1 MKRFLTV
8 NNLIHWEQE
17 DSTERILWIDNQN
30 TDSFVIDIFANV
42 YSPVL
47 RNIDEVID
55 CLNTRRAV
63 LLTEDPWAMII
74 HERELK
80 EKDKKKRDEVWE
92 IISFIINECGE
103 PDIFNAHIR
112 SKVVNEAS
120 EKFSISSRT
129 VYEYLKRFWQRG
141 KTINALLPDY
151 YRCGGMGREK
161 NSGIVKRGR
170 PRKGT
175 KDAGINIDE
184 KTKEIF
190 IASIKRFYYTSQK
203 NSLRTVYE
211 LMRKEFY
218 TSSYRYENN
227 IRKPVLM
234 DSHLVPTFGQF
245 KYWFYKERNLKKEIS
260 LRRSAKNYSLENRAI
275 IGNSTI
281 EAMGPGSIYQ
291 IDATVADVYLVS
303 RYNKN
308 WIIGRPIV
316 YAVIDVFS
324 RMVTGIY
331 IGLEGPSWIG
341 AMMALANASTDKV
354 QFCSEYD
361 IHITED
367 EWPVHF
373 LPETIIADRG
383 ELEGKNIENLISALH
398 IKVQNTASYRA
409 DWKGIVEQYFRTVNL
424 RVKPFLPGFIN
435 EDYRQRGGRDYR
447 LDATLNIFQ
456 FTQIIIKCVLY
467 HNNQHYLMNYNRE
480 EMMISDEVEPIPI
493 KLWHWGIQNRAGK
506 LRFVPEDIV
515 KLNLM
520 PRDIATVT
528 AQGIK
533 FKDIYYGSEVAL
545 KEYWFEK
552 ARNKGS
558 WKIDICYDPRNMNYI
573 YIPGSDNKSFEKCF
587 LLKHEERYLD
597 KSYEEIEYLIEKEKI
612 ELKQKEEE
620 ELQSKVD
627 LMSEI
632 EEIVK
637 EAKRNMEED
646 SVSMESKAKRIK
658 GIKNN
663 RKVEKILNRED
674 EAFELDKHEK
684 EDGKVISIN
693 KSEEEVFD
701 LPNDLELL
709 KKKQKERFNGKSK

>member
-1 MKRFLTV
+1 MKQILTV

-17 DSTERILWIDNQN
+17 ESTERILWIDNQN
-30 TDSFVIDIFANV
+30 TVSFVVDIFAKG
-42 YSPVL
+42 YSPIL
-47 RNIDEVID
+47 RNIDVVTD

-63 LLTEDPWAMII
+63 LLTEDPWAMIV
-74 HERELK
+74 HDRELK
-80 EKDKKKRDEVWE
+80 EKDKKKRDKAWE
-92 IISFIINECGE
+92 IISFVINECGE
-103 PDIFNAHIR
+103 PDIFNSHVR
-112 SKVVNEAS
+112 SKVVNKAS
-120 EKFSISSRT
+120 EKFSISNRT

-151 YRCGGMGREK
+151 YRCGGIGKEK
-161 NSGIVKRGR
+161 NSGTVKRGR
-170 PRKGT
+170 PRKGS

-184 KTKEIF
+184 KTKEVF
-190 IASIKRFYYTSQK
+190 MASIKRFYYTSQK
-203 NSLRTVYE
+203 NSLKTVYE

-227 IRKPVLM
+227 IRKPVLL

-260 LRRSAKNYSLENRAI
+260 LRKSAKNYSLENRAI

-291 IDATVADVYLVS
+291 IDATIADVYLVS

-308 WIIGRPIV
+308 WIIGRPVV

-331 IGLEGPSWIG
+331 IGLEGPSYVG
-341 AMMALANASTDKV
+341 AMMALANACTDKV
-354 QFCSEYD
+354 QFCREYD
-361 IHITED
+361 IHITEE
-367 EWPVHF
+367 EWPVHY
-373 LPETIIADRG
+373 LCETIIADRG
-383 ELEGKNIENLISALH
+383 ELEGKNIENLISAMH
-398 IKVQNTASYRA
+398 VKIQNTASYRA
-409 DWKGIVEQYFRTVNL
+409 DWKGIVEQHFRLTNL
-424 RVKPFLPGFIN
+424 KVKPFLPGFIN
-435 EDYRQRGGRDYR
+435 EDYRQRGSRNYA
-447 LDATLNIFQ
+447 LDATLNIYQ
-456 FTQIIIKCVLY
+456 FTQIIIKCALY
-467 HNNQHYLMNYNRE
+467 HNNQHNLMNYNRE
-480 EMMISDEVEPIPI
+480 EMMISDEVEAIPI
-493 KLWHWGIQNRAGK
+493 KLWNWGIQNRAGK
-506 LRFVPEDIV
+506 LRFVSEDII

-520 PRDIATVT
+520 PRDMATVT

-533 FKDIYYGSEVAL
+533 FKNIYYGSEIAL
-545 KEYWFEK
+545 KEHWFEK

-558 WKIDICYDPRNMNYI
+558 WKVDVCYDPRDMNYI

-612 ELKQKEEE
+612 ELRQKEEE

-637 EAKRNMEED
+637 EAKRNMEES
-646 SVSMESKAKRIK
+646 SVATQSKTKRIK

-684 EDGKVISIN
+684 EEGKVISIN
-693 KSEEEVFD
+693 KPEDEVFG

-709 KKKQKERFNGKSK
+709 RKKQKERFNGNSK

>member
-1 MKRFLTV
+1 MKQILTV

-30 TDSFVIDIFANV
+30 TVSFVIDIFAKG
-42 YSPVL
+42 YSPIL
-47 RNIDEVID
+47 RNIDEVTD

-63 LLTEDPWAMII
+63 LLTEDPWAIMI
-74 HERELK
+74 HDRELK
-80 EKDKKKRDEVWE
+80 EKDKKKRDKAWE
-92 IISFIINECGE
+92 IISFVINECGE
-103 PDIFNAHIR
+103 PDIFNAHVR
-112 SKVVNEAS
+112 SKVVNKAS
-120 EKFSISSRT
+120 EKFSISNRT

-151 YRCGGMGREK
+151 YRCGGIGKEK
-161 NSGIVKRGR
+161 NSGTVKRGR
-170 PRKGT
+170 PRKGS

-184 KTKEIF
+184 KTKEVF
-190 IASIKRFYYTSQK
+190 MASIKRFYYTSQK
-203 NSLRTVYE
+203 NSLKTVYE

-281 EAMGPGSIYQ
+281 KAMGPGSIYQ
-291 IDATVADVYLVS
+291 IDATIADVYLVS

-308 WIIGRPIV
+308 WIIGRPVV

-331 IGLEGPSWIG
+331 IGLEGPSYVG
-341 AMMALANASTDKV
+341 AMMALANACTDKV
-354 QFCSEYD
+354 QFCREYD
-361 IHITED
+361 IHITEE
-367 EWPVHF
+367 EWPVHY
-373 LPETIIADRG
+373 LCETIIADRG
-383 ELEGKNIENLISALH
+383 ELEGKNIENLISAMH
-398 IKVQNTASYRA
+398 VKIQNTASYRA
-409 DWKGIVEQYFRTVNL
+409 DWKGIVEQHFRLTNL
-424 RVKPFLPGFIN
+424 KVKPFIPGFIN
-435 EDYRQRGGRDYR
+435 EDYRQRGSKNYA
-447 LDATLNIFQ
+447 LDATLNIYQ
-456 FTQIIIKCVLY
+456 FTQIIIKCALY
-467 HNNQHYLMNYNRE
+467 HNNQHNLMNYNRE
-480 EMMISDEVEPIPI
+480 EMMISDEVEAIPI
-493 KLWHWGIQNRAGK
+493 KLWNWGIQNRAGK

-520 PRDIATVT
+520 PRDMATVT
-528 AQGIK
+528 AHGIK
-533 FKDIYYGSEVAL
+533 FKSIYYGSEIAL
-545 KEYWFEK
+545 KEHWFEK

-558 WKIDICYDPRNMNYI
+558 WKVDVCYDPRNMNYI

-597 KSYEEIEYLIEKEKI
+597 KSYDEIEYLIEKEKI
-612 ELKQKEEE
+612 ELRQKEEE

-637 EAKRNMEED
+637 EAKRNMEES
-646 SVSMESKAKRIK
+646 SVSTESKTKRIK

-674 EAFELDKHEK
+674 EAFELDNA
-684 EDGKVISIN
+684 V
-693 KSEEEVFD
+693 
-701 LPNDLELL
+701 
-709 KKKQKERFNGKSK
+709 

>member
-1 MKRFLTV
+1 MKLLLTV
-8 NNLIHWEQE
+8 NRLIHWEQE
-17 DSTERILWIDNQN
+17 DNIERIIWIDNKN
-30 TDSFVIDIFANV
+30 TISFLIDIYANV
-42 YSPVL
+42 YSPVS
-47 RNIDEVID
+47 RNIDEIIN
-55 CLNTRRAV
+55 CLNTKQAV
-63 LLTEDPWAMII
+63 LLTEDPWAMVTN
-74 HERELK
+74 ESELK
-80 EKDKKKRDEVWE
+80 ERDREKRDKAWE
-92 IISFIINECGE
+92 IISFIMDECGE
-103 PDIFNAHIR
+103 PNIFDAQIR
-112 SKVVNEAS
+112 SKYVNEAS
-120 EKFSISSRT
+120 KKFSISSRT
-129 VYEYLKRFWQRG
+129 IYEYLKRYWQRG
-141 KTINALLPDY
+141 KCINDLLPDY
-151 YRCGGMGREK
+151 YKCGGIGKQK
-161 NSGIVKRGR
+161 NSGIAKIGR
-170 PRKGT
+170 PRKDT
-175 KDAGINIDE
+175 KETGINVDE

-190 IASIKRFYYTSQK
+190 RMAIKRFYYTSQE
-203 NSLRTVYE
+203 NSLRTTYE

-227 IRKPVLM
+227 IRKHVLM
-234 DSHLVPTFGQF
+234 ENALVPTFGQF
-245 KYWFYKERNLKKEIS
+245 KYWFYKERNLQKEIS
-260 LRRSAKNYSLENRAI
+260 LRKSAKDYSLENRAI
-275 IGNSTI
+275 LGNSTM

-308 WIIGRPIV
+308 WIIGRPVV

-341 AMMALANASTDKV
+341 AMMALANASMDKV
-354 QFCSEYD
+354 KFCSEFD
-361 IHITED
+361 IHITEN
-367 EWPVHF
+367 EWPVYY

-398 IKVQNTASYRA
+398 IKIQNTASYRA
-409 DWKGIVEQYFRTVNL
+409 DMKSIVEQNFRVTNL

-467 HNNQHYLMNYNRE
+467 HNNQHNLVNYNRE

-493 KLWHWGIQNRAGK
+493 KLWNWGIQNRAGK

-520 PRDIATVT
+520 PRDMATIT

-533 FKDIYYGSEVAL
+533 FKNIYYGSEIAL
-545 KEYWFEK
+545 KEHWFEK

-558 WKIDICYDPRNMNYI
+558 WKVDVCYDPRNMNYI

-597 KSYEEIEYLIEKEKI
+597 KTYEEIEYLIEKEKM
-612 ELKQKEEE
+612 ELKEKEEE

-637 EAKRNMEED
+637 DAKRNTQED
-646 SVSMESKAKRIK
+646 SVSTESKAKRIK

-663 RKVEKILNRED
+663 RKIERTLNKGN
-674 EAFELDKHEK
+674 EAFELDKHES
-684 EDGKVISIN
+684 EEGKVISIN
-693 KSEEEVFD
+693 KPEGENFD
-701 LPNDLELL
+701 LPDDLELL
-709 KKKQKERFNGKSK
+709 KRKQKERFNGKRK

>member
-1 MKRFLTV
+1 MKQILTV

-17 DSTERILWIDNQN
+17 ESTERILWIDNQN
-30 TDSFVIDIFANV
+30 TVSFVVDIFAKG
-42 YSPVL
+42 YSPIL
-47 RNIDEVID
+47 RNIDVVTD

-63 LLTEDPWAMII
+63 LLTEDPWAMIV
-74 HERELK
+74 HDRELK
-80 EKDKKKRDEVWE
+80 EKDKKKRDKAWE
-92 IISFIINECGE
+92 IISFVINECGE
-103 PDIFNAHIR
+103 PDIFNSHVR
-112 SKVVNEAS
+112 SKVANKAS
-120 EKFSISSRT
+120 EKFSISNRT

-151 YRCGGMGREK
+151 YRCGGIGKEK
-161 NSGIVKRGR
+161 NSGTVKRGR
-170 PRKGT
+170 PRKGS

-184 KTKEIF
+184 KTKEVF
-190 IASIKRFYYTSQK
+190 MASIKRFYYTSQK
-203 NSLRTVYE
+203 NSLKTVYE

-245 KYWFYKERNLKKEIS
+245 KYWFYKERNFKKEIS
-260 LRRSAKNYSLENRAI
+260 LRKSAKNYSLQNRAI

-291 IDATVADVYLVS
+291 IDATIADVYLVS

-308 WIIGRPIV
+308 WIIGRPVV

-331 IGLEGPSWIG
+331 IGLEGPSYVG
-341 AMMALANASTDKV
+341 AMMALANACTDKV
-354 QFCSEYD
+354 QFCREYD
-361 IHITED
+361 IHITEE
-367 EWPVHF
+367 EWPVHY
-373 LPETIIADRG
+373 LCETIIADRG
-383 ELEGKNIENLISALH
+383 ELEGKNIENLISAMH
-398 IKVQNTASYRA
+398 VKIQNTASYRA
-409 DWKGIVEQYFRTVNL
+409 DWKGIVEQHFRLTNL
-424 RVKPFLPGFIN
+424 KVKPFLPGFIN
-435 EDYRQRGGRDYR
+435 EDYRQRGSKNYA
-447 LDATLNIFQ
+447 LDATLNIYQ
-456 FTQIIIKCVLY
+456 FTQIIIKCALY
-467 HNNQHYLMNYNRE
+467 HNNQHNLMNYNRE
-480 EMMISDEVEPIPI
+480 EMMIFDEVEAIPI
-493 KLWHWGIQNRAGK
+493 KLWNWGIQNRAGK
-506 LRFVPEDIV
+506 LRFVSEDII

-520 PRDIATVT
+520 PRDMATVT

-533 FKDIYYGSEVAL
+533 FKNIYYGSEIAL
-545 KEYWFEK
+545 KEHWFEK

-558 WKIDICYDPRNMNYI
+558 WKVDVCYDPRNMNYI

-612 ELKQKEEE
+612 ELRQKEEE

-637 EAKRNMEED
+637 EAKRNMEES
-646 SVSMESKAKRIK
+646 SVATESKTKRIK

-684 EDGKVISIN
+684 EEGKVISIN
-693 KSEEEVFD
+693 KPEDEVFG

-709 KKKQKERFNGKSK
+709 RKKQKERFNGNSK